1 MILYLANAKIN
12 IFFINRHVF
21 PKKIVLLHNILHFV
35 VFYYINNY
43 VRVFKMKRLST
54 IIACLAFAVTISWA
68 QSGMT
73 DDQIMDYVIEQNAK
87 GVSRQQ
93 IVTQLMQRGVTIEQL
108 RRIQKKYQK
117 QIKNGSLGAEDI
129 TAGSKAMKNR
139 MREANGDQREEQIKK
154 DKKNASQFRVKDTKK
169 SNQIQRHTYD
179 DEDKDF
185 VEMDEA
191 IDFMMPDSLKYEL
204 EKKKPEKRKIF
215 GHDVFNNK
223 NLTFESSMNLATP
236 QNYVLGPGD
245 AVNVDIWGASQESVT
260 ETVSPDGTITI
271 EGIGVIKVG
280 GLSVSQAKAK
290 LKRVLGPR
298 YQGSSIELTL
308 GQTRTITI
316 SVMGEV
322 KIPGTYTMSAF
333 ATVYNALYMA
343 GGPNEIGTLRNVK
356 VYRKGKLLSNVD
368 VYDFLL
374 NGKLSGDVR
383 LQDNDV
389 ITVSPYEALVNITG
403 KVKRPM
409 FYEMKTTESAATLL
423 RYAGGFTGDAYT
435 KAIRVNRKA
444 GAGYSVFSIGEFDMS
459 EFKLMDEDS
468 VSVDSTL
475 NRYQNM
481 VEIRGAVF
489 RPGMYQ
495 VGGEINTVKAL
506 VEAAAG
512 VTEDAISQHAVMHR
526 VKADRSL
533 EMMSLDIRGILEG
546 TVPDVPIRN
555 EDVIYVAGR
564 QERNEKKTVTING
577 EVVYPGVYR
586 FAENE
591 TIEDLIIQ
599 AGGPTEAASLAK
611 VDVARRITNP
621 NSTEAGDQIAQ
632 NFSFK
637 LNPDFTISDQP
648 DFTLMPFDE
657 VYVRRSPDYNE
668 QQNVIIEGEVQFAGN
683 YALTNKGQRLSDVV
697 KQAGGLT
704 KRAYAEGTKL
714 LRQMTPEERDQ
725 MEIVLRTAQ
734 RNSGNDS
741 IDIKKLLTNA
751 TYPVGIELEKALKN
765 PGTDDD
771 PILREGDRIVVP
783 RYDGTV
789 KINGEVLFPNTVYYK
804 DGKNTDYYIN
814 LAGGTTSTGK
824 KSMTVIIYMNGMVA
838 RADRKHKPRPGC
850 QIVVPTKSRRR
861 GMSLPEILSIGSST
875 ASIATMIATIANL
888 TK

>member
-1 MILYLANAKIN
+1 
-12 IFFINRHVF
+12 
-21 PKKIVLLHNILHFV
+21 
-35 VFYYINNY
+35 
-43 VRVFKMKRLST
+43 MKRLST

-93 IVTQLMQRGVTIEQL
+93 IVTQLMQRGVTIDQL

-169 SNQIQRHTYD
+169 SNQIQRHTYN

-271 EGIGVIKVG
+271 EGIGVIKLG

-683 YALTNKGQRLSDVV
+683 YALSNKGQRLSDVI

-714 LRQMTPEERDQ
+714 MRQMTPEERDQ

-850 QIVVPTKSRRR
+850 QIVVPTKARRR

>member
-1 MILYLANAKIN
+1 MYL
-12 IFFINRHVF
+12 
-21 PKKIVLLHNILHFV
+21 
-35 VFYYINNY
+35 
-43 VRVFKMKRLST
+43 MKRLS
-54 IIACLAFAVTISWA
+54 IMIACLAFVATTGWA
-68 QSGMT
+68 QQSGMT
-73 DDQIMDYVIEQNAK
+73 DNQIMDYVIEQNAN

-93 IVTQLMQRGVTIEQL
+93 IVTQLMQRGVTIDQL

-117 QIKNGSLGAEDI
+117 QMKNGALGAEDI
-129 TAGSKAMKNR
+129 TAGSKAMKTR
-139 MREANGDQREEQIKK
+139 MREANGEKREEQVKK
-154 DKKNASQFRVKDTKK
+154 DKQNASQFRIKDGKK

-179 DEDKDF
+179 EDDKDF
-185 VEMDEA
+185 VAMDEA

-204 EKKKPEKRKIF
+204 EDEEKTNKRKIF

-236 QNYVLGPGD
+236 QSYVLGPGD

-260 ETVSPDGTITI
+260 ETISPDGTITI
-271 EGIGVIKVG
+271 EDIGVVKLG
-280 GLSVSQAKAK
+280 GLSVSQANAK

-316 SVMGEV
+316 SVIGEV
-322 KIPGTYTMSAF
+322 KVPGTYTMSAF

-343 GGPNEIGTLRNVK
+343 GGPNDIGTLRNVK

-374 NGKLSGDVR
+374 NGNLSGDVR

-389 ITVSPYEALVNITG
+389 VTVSPYEALVNVTG

-444 GAGYSVFSIGEFDMS
+444 GAGYSVFSIGEFDLND
-459 EFKLMDEDS
+459 FKLMDEDS

-495 VGGEINTVKAL
+495 VGGNINTVKAL

-526 VKADRSL
+526 IKADRSL
-533 EMMSLDIRGILEG
+533 EMISLNIRGILEG
-546 TVPDVPIRN
+546 TVPDVPLRN
-555 EDVIYVAGR
+555 EDVIYVASL
-564 QERNEKKTVTING
+564 QESNEKKTVTISG
-577 EVVYPGVYR
+577 EVAYPGVYR
-586 FAENE
+586 YAENE

-611 VDVARRITNP
+611 VDVSRRITDQ
-621 NSTEAGDQIAQ
+621 NSMEAGDQIAQ
-632 NFSFK
+632 NFTFQ
-637 LNPDFTISDQP
+637 LNPDFTISEQP
-648 DFTLMPFDE
+648 GFTLMPFDE
-657 VYVRRSPDYNE
+657 VCVRRSPSYNE
-668 QQNVIIEGEVQFAGN
+668 QQNVSIEGEVQFAGN
-683 YALTNKGQRLSDVV
+683 YTLSNKGQRLSEIL

-704 KRAYAEGTKL
+704 NRAYAEGTKL
-714 LRQMTPEERDQ
+714 MRQMTPEERDQ

-741 IDIKKLLTNA
+741 IDVKKLLTNA
-751 TYPVGIELEKALKN
+751 TYPVGIELDKALKN

-771 PILREGDRIVVP
+771 PILREGDRIIVP

-789 KINGEVLFPNTVYYK
+789 KINGEVLYPNTVYYK
-804 DGKNTDYYIN
+804 EGKSTDYYIN

-861 GMSLPEILSIGSST
+861 GMSLPEIMSIGTST

>member
-1 MILYLANAKIN
+1 MKKYL
-12 IFFINRHVF
+12 F
-21 PKKIVLLHNILHFV
+21 LLGML
-35 VFYYINNY
+35 
-43 VRVFKMKRLST
+43 LLTST
-54 IIACLAFAVTISWA
+54 TSIMA
-68 QSGMT
+68 QSSMT
-73 DDQIMDYVIEQNAK
+73 DNQIMDYVIEQNAK

-93 IVTQLMQRGVTIEQL
+93 IVTQLMQRGVTIDQL

-117 QIKNGSLGAEDI
+117 QIKNGALGAEDI
-129 TAGSKAMKNR
+129 TAGSKTTKAR
-139 MREANGDQREEQIKK
+139 MREANGEQREEQVKK
-154 DKKNASQFRVKDTKK
+154 DKKNASQFRIKDGKK
-169 SNQIQRHTYD
+169 SNQIQHHTYD
-179 DEDKDF
+179 DDDKDF

-191 IDFMMPDSLKYEL
+191 IDFMMPDSLKYEF
-204 EKKKPEKRKIF
+204 EKEKTEKRKIF

-236 QNYVLGPGD
+236 QSYVLGPGD
-245 AVNVDIWGASQESVT
+245 EVNVDIWGASQESIT
-260 ETVSPDGTITI
+260 ESVSPDGTIII
-271 EGIGVIKVG
+271 EGIGVIKLG

-298 YQGSSIELTL
+298 YQGSNIDLTL

-316 SVMGEV
+316 GVMGEV
-322 KIPGTYTMSAF
+322 KVPGTYTMSAF

-409 FYEMKTTESAATLL
+409 FYEMKENESAATLL

-444 GAGYSVFSIGEFDMS
+444 GAGYSVFSIGEFDMNS
-459 EFKLMDEDS
+459 FKLMDEDS

-495 VGGEINTVKAL
+495 VGGEINTVKTL

-512 VTEDAISQHAVMHR
+512 VTEEAISQHAVMHR
-526 VKADRSL
+526 TKADRSL
-533 EMMSLDIRGILEG
+533 EMLSLDIRGILEG
-546 TVPDVPIRN
+546 TVPDVPLCN
-555 EDVIYVAGR
+555 EDVIYIASR

-577 EVVYPGVYR
+577 EVAYPGVYR
-586 FAENE
+586 YAENE
-591 TIEDLIIQ
+591 TLEDLIIQ

-611 VDVARRITNP
+611 VDVARRIINP
-621 NSTEAGDQIAQ
+621 NSLEAGEQIAQ

-648 DFTLMPFDE
+648 DFTLQPFDE
-657 VYVRRSPDYNE
+657 VYVRRSPEYNE
-668 QQNVIIEGEVQFAGN
+668 QQNVTIEGEVQFEGN
-683 YALTNKGQRLSDVV
+683 YALASKGQRLSEVI
-697 KQAGGLT
+697 KMAGGLT
-704 KRAYAEGTKL
+704 NQAYAEGTKL

-741 IDIKKLLTNA
+741 IDMKKLLTNA

-789 KINGEVLFPNTVYYK
+789 KINGEVLYPNTVYYK
-804 DGKNTDYYIN
+804 EGKNTNYYIN

-838 RADRKHKPRPGC
+838 RADRKHKPQPGC
-850 QIVVPTKSRRR
+850 QIVVPTKARRK
-861 GMSLPEILSIGSST
+861 GMSLPEIMSIGTST

>member
-1 MILYLANAKIN
+1 MRKYL
-12 IFFINRHVF
+12 F
-21 PKKIVLLHNILHFV
+21 LLGMMLLTCTS
-35 VFYYINNY
+35 
-43 VRVFKMKRLST
+43 MT
-54 IIACLAFAVTISWA
+54 A
-68 QSGMT
+68 QSSMT
-73 DDQIMDYVIEQNAK
+73 DNQIMDYVIEQNAK

-93 IVTQLMQRGVTIEQL
+93 IVTQLMQRGVTIDQL

-117 QIKNGSLGAEDI
+117 QIKNGALGAEDI
-129 TAGSKAMKNR
+129 TAGSKAVKNR
-139 MREANGDQREEQIKK
+139 MREANGEKREEQVKK
-154 DKKNASQFRVKDTKK
+154 DKQNASQFRVKDGKK

-179 DEDKDF
+179 DDDKDF

-204 EKKKPEKRKIF
+204 DEQKPEKRKIF

-245 AVNVDIWGASQESVT
+245 EVNVDIWGASQESIT
-260 ETVSPDGTITI
+260 ESVSPDGTITI
-271 EGIGVIKVG
+271 EGIGVVKLG
-280 GLSVSQAKAK
+280 GLSVSQAKAR

-298 YQGSSIELTL
+298 YQGSNIDLTL

-316 SVMGEV
+316 GVMGEV
-322 KIPGTYTMSAF
+322 KVPGTYTMSAF

-409 FYEMKTTESAATLL
+409 FYEMKENESAATLL

-444 GAGYSVFSIGEFDMS
+444 GASYSVFSIGEFDMNS
-459 EFKLMDEDS
+459 FKLMDEDS

-495 VGGEINTVKAL
+495 VGGEINSVKAL

-512 VTEDAISQHAVMHR
+512 VTEEAISQHAVMHR
-526 VKADRSL
+526 TKADRSL
-533 EMMSLDIRGILEG
+533 EMLSLDIRGILEG
-546 TVPDVPIRN
+546 TVPDVPLRN
-555 EDVIYVAGR
+555 EDVIYVASR

-577 EVVYPGVYR
+577 EVAYPGVYR
-586 FAENE
+586 YAENE
-591 TIEDLIIQ
+591 TLEDLIIQ

-637 LNPDFTISDQP
+637 LNPDFTISEQP
-648 DFTLMPFDE
+648 DFTLQPFDE

-668 QQNVIIEGEVQFAGN
+668 QQNVTIEGEVQFSGN
-683 YALTNKGQRLSDVV
+683 YALSSKGQRLSEVI
-697 KQAGGLT
+697 KMAGGLT
-704 KRAYAEGTKL
+704 NQAYAEGTKL
-714 LRQMTPEERDQ
+714 LRQMTAEERDM
-725 MEIVLRTAQ
+725 METMLRTAQ

-741 IDIKKLLTNA
+741 IDVKKLMTNT
-751 TYPVGIELEKALKN
+751 TYPVGIELDKALKN

-771 PILREGDRIVVP
+771 PILRQGDRIVVP

-789 KINGEVLFPNTVYYK
+789 KINGEVLFPNTVYFK
-804 DGKNTDYYIN
+804 EGKSTDYYIN
-814 LAGGTTSTGK
+814 LAGGTTSTAK

-850 QIVVPTKSRRR
+850 QIVVPTKSRRK

>member
-1 MILYLANAKIN
+1 MKKYL
-12 IFFINRHVF
+12 F
-21 PKKIVLLHNILHFV
+21 LLGMMLLTCTS
-35 VFYYINNY
+35 
-43 VRVFKMKRLST
+43 MT
-54 IIACLAFAVTISWA
+54 A
-68 QSGMT
+68 QSSMT
-73 DDQIMDYVIEQNAK
+73 DNQIMDYVIEQNAK

-93 IVTQLMQRGVTIEQL
+93 IVTQLMQRGVTIDQL

-117 QIKNGSLGAEDI
+117 QTKNGALGAEDI
-129 TAGSKAMKNR
+129 TAGSKAVKNR
-139 MREANGDQREEQIKK
+139 MREANGEKREEQVKK
-154 DKKNASQFRVKDTKK
+154 DKQNASQFRVKDGKK

-179 DEDKDF
+179 DDDKDF

-204 EKKKPEKRKIF
+204 DEQKPEKRKIF

-245 AVNVDIWGASQESVT
+245 EVNVDIWGASQESIT
-260 ETVSPDGTITI
+260 ESVSPDGTITI
-271 EGIGVIKVG
+271 EGIGVIKLG

-290 LKRVLGPR
+290 LKQVIGPR
-298 YQGSSIELTL
+298 YQGSNIELTL

-322 KIPGTYTMSAF
+322 KVPGTYTMSAF

-409 FYEMKTTESAATLL
+409 FYEMKENESAATLL

-444 GAGYSVFSIGEFDMS
+444 GAGYSVFNIGEFDMNS
-459 EFKLMDEDS
+459 FKLMDEDS

-495 VGGEINTVKAL
+495 VGGEINSVKTL

-512 VTEDAISQHAVMHR
+512 VTEEAISQHAVMHR
-526 VKADRSL
+526 IKADRSL
-533 EMMSLDIRGILEG
+533 EMISLDLRAIMEG
-546 TVPDVPIRN
+546 TAPDIALKN
-555 EDVIYVAGR
+555 EDVIYIASR

-577 EVVYPGVYR
+577 EVAYPGVYR
-586 FAENE
+586 YAENE
-591 TIEDLIIQ
+591 TLEDLIIQ

-637 LNPDFTISDQP
+637 LNPDFTISEQP
-648 DFTLMPFDE
+648 DFTLQPFDE

-668 QQNVIIEGEVQFAGN
+668 QQNVTIEGEVQFSGN
-683 YALTNKGQRLSDVV
+683 YALSSKGQRLSEVI
-697 KQAGGLT
+697 KMAGGLT
-704 KRAYAEGTKL
+704 NQAYAEGTKL
-714 LRQMTPEERDQ
+714 LRQMTSEERDM
-725 MEIVLRTAQ
+725 METMLRTAQ

-741 IDIKKLLTNA
+741 IDVKKLMTNT
-751 TYPVGIELEKALKN
+751 TYPVGIELDKALKN

-789 KINGEVLFPNTVYYK
+789 KINGEVLFPNTVYFK
-804 DGKNTDYYIN
+804 EGKSTDYYIN
-814 LAGGTTSTGK
+814 LAGGTTSTAK

-850 QIVVPTKSRRR
+850 QIVVPTKSRRK

>member
-1 MILYLANAKIN
+1 
-12 IFFINRHVF
+12 
-21 PKKIVLLHNILHFV
+21 
-35 VFYYINNY
+35 
-43 VRVFKMKRLST
+43 MKRLST

-93 IVTQLMQRGVTIEQL
+93 IVTQLMQRGVTIDQL

-154 DKKNASQFRVKDTKK
+154 DKKNASQFRIKDTKK

-271 EGIGVIKVG
+271 EGIGVIKLG

-683 YALTNKGQRLSDVV
+683 YALSNKGQRLSDVV

-850 QIVVPTKSRRR
+850 QIVVPTKARRR

>member
-1 MILYLANAKIN
+1 M
-12 IFFINRHVF
+12 
-21 PKKIVLLHNILHFV
+21 KKNLFLLGMLLLTCTTS
-35 VFYYINNY
+35 
-43 VRVFKMKRLST
+43 MM
-54 IIACLAFAVTISWA
+54 A
-68 QSGMT
+68 QSSMT
-73 DDQIMDYVIEQNAK
+73 DNQIMDYVIEQNAK

-93 IVTQLMQRGVTIEQL
+93 IVTQLMQRGVTIDQL

-117 QIKNGSLGAEDI
+117 QIKNGALGAEDI
-129 TAGSKAMKNR
+129 TAGSKSVKNR
-139 MREANGDQREEQIKK
+139 MREANGEQREEQVKK
-154 DKKNASQFRVKDTKK
+154 DKKNASQFRIKDGKK
-169 SNQIQRHTYD
+169 SNQIQHHTYD
-179 DEDKDF
+179 DDDQDF

-204 EKKKPEKRKIF
+204 EKEKPEKRKIF

-223 NLTFESSMNLATP
+223 YLTFESSMNLATP
-236 QNYVLGPGD
+236 QSYVLGPGD
-245 AVNVDIWGASQESVT
+245 EVNVDIWGGSQESIT

-271 EGIGVIKVG
+271 EGIGIIKLG
-280 GLSVSQAKAK
+280 GLSVSQAKTK
-290 LKRVLGPR
+290 LKRVIGPR
-298 YQGSSIELTL
+298 YQGSNIELTL

-322 KIPGTYTMSAF
+322 KVPGTYTMSAF

-409 FYEMKTTESAATLL
+409 FYEMKENESAATLL

-459 EFKLMDEDS
+459 TFKLMDEDS

-512 VTEDAISQHAVMHR
+512 VTEEAISQHAVMHR
-526 VKADRSL
+526 TKADRSL
-533 EMMSLDIRGILEG
+533 EMISLDIRGILEG
-546 TVPDVPIRN
+546 TVPDVPLRN
-555 EDVIYVAGR
+555 EDVIYIASR

-577 EVVYPGVYR
+577 EVAYPGVYR
-586 FAENE
+586 YAENE

-611 VDVARRITNP
+611 VDVARRVIDP
-621 NSTEAGDQIAQ
+621 NSTEAEDQIAQ

-648 DFTLMPFDE
+648 NFTLMPFDE
-657 VYVRRSPDYNE
+657 VYVRRSPNYNE
-668 QQNVIIEGEVQFAGN
+668 QQNVTIEGEVQFEGN
-683 YALTNKGQRLSDVV
+683 YALSNKGQRLSEVIQ
-697 KQAGGLT
+697 QAGGLT
-704 KRAYAEGTKL
+704 ARAYPEGTKL
-714 LRQMTPEERDQ
+714 LRVMTAEERDQ

-741 IDIKKLLTNA
+741 IDVKKLLTNA
-751 TYPVGIELEKALKN
+751 TYPVGIELEKALQY

-771 PILREGDRIVVP
+771 PILREGDRIIVP

-789 KINGEVLFPNTVYYK
+789 KINGEVLYPNTVYYK
-804 DGKNTDYYIN
+804 KGENTDYYIN
-814 LAGGTTSTGK
+814 LAGGTTSTAK

-838 RADRKHKPRPGC
+838 RADRKHKPQPGC
-850 QIVVPTKSRRR
+850 QIVVPTKSRRK
-861 GMSLPEILSIGSST
+861 GMSLPEIMSIGTST

>member
-1 MILYLANAKIN
+1 MRKYL
-12 IFFINRHVF
+12 F
-21 PKKIVLLHNILHFV
+21 LLGMMLLTCTS
-35 VFYYINNY
+35 
-43 VRVFKMKRLST
+43 MT
-54 IIACLAFAVTISWA
+54 A
-68 QSGMT
+68 QSSMT
-73 DDQIMDYVIEQNAK
+73 DNQIMDYVIEQNAK

-93 IVTQLMQRGVTIEQL
+93 IVTQLMQRGVTIDQL

-117 QIKNGSLGAEDI
+117 QIKNGALGAEDI
-129 TAGSKAMKNR
+129 TAGSKAVKNR
-139 MREANGDQREEQIKK
+139 MREANGEKREEQVKK
-154 DKKNASQFRVKDTKK
+154 DKQNASQFRVKDGKK

-179 DEDKDF
+179 DDDKDF

-204 EKKKPEKRKIF
+204 EEKKPEKRKIF

-245 AVNVDIWGASQESVT
+245 EVNVDIWGASQESIT
-260 ETVSPDGTITI
+260 ESVSPDGTITI
-271 EGIGVIKVG
+271 EGIGVVKLG
-280 GLSVSQAKAK
+280 GLSVSQAKAR

-298 YQGSSIELTL
+298 YQGSNIDLTL

-316 SVMGEV
+316 GVMGEV
-322 KIPGTYTMSAF
+322 KVPGTYTMSAF

-389 ITVSPYEALVNITG
+389 ITVSPYEALVNISG

-409 FYEMKTTESAATLL
+409 FYEMKENESAATLL

-444 GAGYSVFSIGEFDMS
+444 GASYSVFSIGEFDMNS
-459 EFKLMDEDS
+459 FKLMDEDS

-495 VGGEINTVKAL
+495 VGGEINSVKAL

-512 VTEDAISQHAVMHR
+512 VTEEAISQHAVMHR
-526 VKADRSL
+526 TKADRSL
-533 EMMSLDIRGILEG
+533 EMLSLDIRGILEG
-546 TVPDVPIRN
+546 TVPDVPLRN
-555 EDVIYVAGR
+555 EDVIYVASR

-577 EVVYPGVYR
+577 EVAYPGVYR
-586 FAENE
+586 YAENE
-591 TIEDLIIQ
+591 TLEDLIIQ

-637 LNPDFTISDQP
+637 LNPDFTISEQP
-648 DFTLMPFDE
+648 DFTLQPFDE

-668 QQNVIIEGEVQFAGN
+668 QQNVTIEGEVQFSGN
-683 YALTNKGQRLSDVV
+683 YALSSKGQRLSEVI
-697 KQAGGLT
+697 KMAGGLT
-704 KRAYAEGTKL
+704 NQAYAEGTKL
-714 LRQMTPEERDQ
+714 LRQMTSEERDM
-725 MEIVLRTAQ
+725 METMLRTAQ

-741 IDIKKLLTNA
+741 IDVKKLMTNT
-751 TYPVGIELEKALKN
+751 TYPVGIELDKALKN

-789 KINGEVLFPNTVYYK
+789 KINGEVLFPNTVYFK
-804 DGKNTDYYIN
+804 EGKSTDYYIN
-814 LAGGTTSTGK
+814 LAGGTTSTAK

-850 QIVVPTKSRRR
+850 QIVVPTKSRRK

>member
-1 MILYLANAKIN
+1 
-12 IFFINRHVF
+12 
-21 PKKIVLLHNILHFV
+21 
-35 VFYYINNY
+35 
-43 VRVFKMKRLST
+43 MKRLST
-54 IIACLAFAVTISWA
+54 IIACLALATTIGWA

-73 DDQIMDYVIEQNAK
+73 DNQIMDYVIEQNAK

-93 IVTQLMQRGVTIEQL
+93 IVTQLMQRGVTIDQL

-117 QIKNGSLGAEDI
+117 QIKNGALGAEDI
-129 TAGSKAMKNR
+129 TAGSKAVKSR
-139 MREANGDQREEQIKK
+139 MREANGEQREEQVKK
-154 DKKNASQFRVKDTKK
+154 DKKNASPFRVKDGKK

-204 EKKKPEKRKIF
+204 EKEKSSKRKIF

-236 QNYVLGPGD
+236 QSYVLGPGD

-271 EGIGVIKVG
+271 EGIGVIKLG
-280 GLSVSQAKAK
+280 GLTVSQAKAK

-308 GQTRTITI
+308 GQTRTITV

-322 KIPGTYTMSAF
+322 KVPGTYTMSAF

-343 GGPNEIGTLRNVK
+343 GGPNDIGTLRNVK

-459 EFKLMDEDS
+459 VFKLMDEDS

-481 VEIRGAVF
+481 VEIRGGVF

-546 TVPDVPIRN
+546 TVPDVPLRN
-555 EDVIYVAGR
+555 EDVIYVASR
-564 QERNEKKTVTING
+564 QERNEQKTVTING
-577 EVVYPGVYR
+577 EVAYPGVYR
-586 FAENE
+586 YAENE
-591 TIEDLIIQ
+591 TVEDLIIQ

-611 VDVARRITNP
+611 VDVARRVTNP
-621 NSTEAGDQIAQ
+621 NSMEAGDQIAQ

-637 LNPDFTISDQP
+637 LNPDFTISEQP

-668 QQNVIIEGEVQFAGN
+668 QQNVAIEGEVQFAGN
-683 YALTNKGQRLSDVV
+683 YALSNKGQRLSEVI

-714 LRQMTPEERDQ
+714 MRQMTPEERDQ
-725 MEIVLRTAQ
+725 MEVVLRTAQ

-741 IDIKKLLTNA
+741 IDVKKLLTNA

-771 PILREGDRIVVP
+771 PILREGDRIIVP

-789 KINGEVLFPNTVYYK
+789 KINGEVLYPNTVYYK
-804 DGKNTDYYIN
+804 EGKSADYYIN

-838 RADRKHKPRPGC
+838 RADRNHKPRPGC
-850 QIVVPTKSRRR
+850 QIVVPTKSRRK

>member
-1 MILYLANAKIN
+1 
-12 IFFINRHVF
+12 
-21 PKKIVLLHNILHFV
+21 
-35 VFYYINNY
+35 
-43 VRVFKMKRLST
+43 MKRIST
-54 IIACLAFAVTISWA
+54 IIACLAFATTIGWA
-68 QSGMT
+68 QSSMT
-73 DDQIMDYVIEQNAK
+73 DNQIMDYVIEQNAK

-93 IVTQLMQRGVTIEQL
+93 IVTQLMQRGVTIDQL

-117 QIKNGSLGAEDI
+117 QIKNGALGAEDI
-129 TAGSKAMKNR
+129 TAGSKAMKTR
-139 MREANGDQREEQIKK
+139 MREANGEKREEQVKK
-154 DKKNASQFRVKDTKK
+154 DKQNASQFRVKDGKK

-179 DEDKDF
+179 DEDKDY

-191 IDFMMPDSLKYEL
+191 IDFMMPDSLKYFM
-204 EKKKPEKRKIF
+204 EKEKPEKRKIF

-271 EGIGVIKVG
+271 EGIGVIKLG

-308 GQTRTITI
+308 GQTRTITV

-322 KIPGTYTMSAF
+322 KVPGTYTMSAF

-459 EFKLMDEDS
+459 SFKLMDEDS

-481 VEIRGAVF
+481 VEIRGGVF

-512 VTEDAISQHAVMHR
+512 VTEEAISQHAVMHR

-546 TVPDVPIRN
+546 TVPDVPLRN
-555 EDVIYVAGR
+555 EDVIYIASR
-564 QERNEKKTVTING
+564 QERNEQKTVTING
-577 EVVYPGVYR
+577 EVAYPGIYR
-586 FAENE
+586 YAENE
-591 TIEDLIIQ
+591 TVEDLIIQ

-611 VDVARRITNP
+611 VDVARRVTNP
-621 NSTEAGDQIAQ
+621 NSLEAGDQIAQ

-637 LNPDFTISDQP
+637 LNPDFTISEQP

-668 QQNVIIEGEVQFAGN
+668 QQNVAVEGEVQFSGN
-683 YALTNKGQRLSDVV
+683 YALSNKGQRLSEVI

-714 LRQMTPEERDQ
+714 MRQMTPEERDQ

-741 IDIKKLLTNA
+741 IDVKKLLTNA

-771 PILREGDRIVVP
+771 PILREGDRIIVP

-789 KINGEVLFPNTVYYK
+789 KINGEVLYPNTVYFK
-804 DGKNTDYYIN
+804 EGKNTDYYIN

-838 RADRKHKPRPGC
+838 RADHKHKPRPGC

-861 GMSLPEILSIGSST
+861 GMTLPEILSIGSST

>member
-1 MILYLANAKIN
+1 MRKYL
-12 IFFINRHVF
+12 F
-21 PKKIVLLHNILHFV
+21 LLGMMLLTCTS
-35 VFYYINNY
+35 
-43 VRVFKMKRLST
+43 MT
-54 IIACLAFAVTISWA
+54 A
-68 QSGMT
+68 QSSMT
-73 DDQIMDYVIEQNAK
+73 DNQIMDYVIEQNAK

-93 IVTQLMQRGVTIEQL
+93 IVTQLMQRGVTIDQL

-117 QIKNGSLGAEDI
+117 QIKNGALGAEDI
-129 TAGSKAMKNR
+129 TAGSKAVKNR
-139 MREANGDQREEQIKK
+139 MREANGEKREEQVKK
-154 DKKNASQFRVKDTKK
+154 DKQNASQFRVKDGKK

-179 DEDKDF
+179 DDDKDF

-204 EKKKPEKRKIF
+204 DEQKPEKRKIF

-245 AVNVDIWGASQESVT
+245 EVNVDIWGASQESIT
-260 ETVSPDGTITI
+260 ESVSPDGTITI
-271 EGIGVIKVG
+271 EGIGVVKLG
-280 GLSVSQAKAK
+280 GLSVSQAKAR

-298 YQGSSIELTL
+298 YQGSNIDLTL

-316 SVMGEV
+316 GVMGEV
-322 KIPGTYTMSAF
+322 KVPGTYTMSAF

-409 FYEMKTTESAATLL
+409 FYEMKENESAATLL

-444 GAGYSVFSIGEFDMS
+444 GASYSVFSIGEFDMNS
-459 EFKLMDEDS
+459 FKLMDEDS

-495 VGGEINTVKAL
+495 VGGEINSVKAL

-512 VTEDAISQHAVMHR
+512 VTEEAISQHAVMHR
-526 VKADRSL
+526 TKADRSL
-533 EMMSLDIRGILEG
+533 EMLSLDIRGILEG
-546 TVPDVPIRN
+546 TVPDVPLRN
-555 EDVIYVAGR
+555 EDVIYVASR

-577 EVVYPGVYR
+577 EVAYPGVYR
-586 FAENE
+586 YAENE
-591 TIEDLIIQ
+591 TLEDLIIQ

-637 LNPDFTISDQP
+637 LNPDFTISEQP
-648 DFTLMPFDE
+648 DFTLQPFDE

-668 QQNVIIEGEVQFAGN
+668 QQNVTIEGEVQFSGN
-683 YALTNKGQRLSDVV
+683 YALSSKGQRLSEVI
-697 KQAGGLT
+697 KMAGGLT
-704 KRAYAEGTKL
+704 NQAYAEGTKL
-714 LRQMTPEERDQ
+714 LRQMTSEERDM
-725 MEIVLRTAQ
+725 METMLRTAQ

-741 IDIKKLLTNA
+741 IDVKKLMTNT
-751 TYPVGIELEKALKN
+751 TYPVGIELDKALKN

-789 KINGEVLFPNTVYYK
+789 KINGEVLFPNTVYFK
-804 DGKNTDYYIN
+804 EGKSTDYYIN
-814 LAGGTTSTGK
+814 LAGGTTSTAK

-850 QIVVPTKSRRR
+850 QIVVPTKSRRK

>member
-1 MILYLANAKIN
+1 MRKYL
-12 IFFINRHVF
+12 F
-21 PKKIVLLHNILHFV
+21 LLGMMLLTCTS
-35 VFYYINNY
+35 
-43 VRVFKMKRLST
+43 MT
-54 IIACLAFAVTISWA
+54 A
-68 QSGMT
+68 QSSMT
-73 DDQIMDYVIEQNAK
+73 DNQIMDYVIEQNAK

-93 IVTQLMQRGVTIEQL
+93 IVTQLMQRGVTIDQL

-117 QIKNGSLGAEDI
+117 QIKNGALGAEDI
-129 TAGSKAMKNR
+129 TAGSKAVKNR
-139 MREANGDQREEQIKK
+139 MREANGEKREEQVKK
-154 DKKNASQFRVKDTKK
+154 DKQNASQFRVKDGKK

-179 DEDKDF
+179 DDDKDF

-204 EKKKPEKRKIF
+204 DEKKSEKRKIF

-245 AVNVDIWGASQESVT
+245 EVNVDIWGASQESIT
-260 ETVSPDGTITI
+260 ESVSPDGTITI
-271 EGIGVIKVG
+271 EGIGVVKLG
-280 GLSVSQAKAK
+280 GLSVSQAKAR

-298 YQGSSIELTL
+298 YQGSNIDLTL

-316 SVMGEV
+316 GVMGEV
-322 KIPGTYTMSAF
+322 KVPGTYTMSAF

-356 VYRKGKLLSNVD
+356 VYRKGKLLTNVD

-409 FYEMKTTESAATLL
+409 FYEMKENESAATLL

-444 GAGYSVFSIGEFDMS
+444 GASYSVFSIGEFDMNS
-459 EFKLMDEDS
+459 FKLMDEDS

-495 VGGEINTVKAL
+495 VGGEINSVKAL

-512 VTEDAISQHAVMHR
+512 VTEEAISQHAVMHR
-526 VKADRSL
+526 TKADRSL
-533 EMMSLDIRGILEG
+533 EMLSLDIRGILEG
-546 TVPDVPIRN
+546 TVPDVPLRN
-555 EDVIYVAGR
+555 EDVIYVASR

-577 EVVYPGVYR
+577 EVAYPGVYR
-586 FAENE
+586 YAENE
-591 TIEDLIIQ
+591 TLEDLIIQ

-637 LNPDFTISDQP
+637 LNPDFTISEQP
-648 DFTLMPFDE
+648 DFTLQPFDE

-668 QQNVIIEGEVQFAGN
+668 QQNVTIEGEVQFSGN
-683 YALTNKGQRLSDVV
+683 YALSSKGQRLSEVI
-697 KQAGGLT
+697 KMAGGLT
-704 KRAYAEGTKL
+704 NQAYAEGTKL
-714 LRQMTPEERDQ
+714 LRQMTSEERDM
-725 MEIVLRTAQ
+725 METMLRTAQ

-741 IDIKKLLTNA
+741 IDVKKLMTNT
-751 TYPVGIELEKALKN
+751 TYPVGIELDKALKN

-789 KINGEVLFPNTVYYK
+789 KINGEVLFPNTVYFK
-804 DGKNTDYYIN
+804 EGKSTDYYIN
-814 LAGGTTSTGK
+814 LAGGTTSTAK

-850 QIVVPTKSRRR
+850 QIVVPTKSRRK
-861 GMSLPEILSIGSST
+861 GMSLPYRNNDCYDCKLDKVRSYGR
-875 ASIATMIATIANL
+875 
-888 TK
+888 

>member
-1 MILYLANAKIN
+1 
-12 IFFINRHVF
+12 
-21 PKKIVLLHNILHFV
+21 
-35 VFYYINNY
+35 
-43 VRVFKMKRLST
+43 MKRIST
-54 IIACLAFAVTISWA
+54 IIACLAFACTISWA

-73 DDQIMDYVIEQNAK
+73 DNQIMDYVIEQNAK

-93 IVTQLMQRGVTIEQL
+93 IVTQLMQRGVTIDQL

-117 QIKNGSLGAEDI
+117 QIKNGALGAEDI
-129 TAGSKAMKNR
+129 TAGSKAVKTR
-139 MREANGDQREEQIKK
+139 MREANGERREEQAKK
-154 DKKNASQFRVKDTKK
+154 DKQNASQFRIKDSKK
-169 SNQIQRHTYD
+169 QNQIQKHTYD
-179 DEDKDF
+179 EDDKDF
-185 VEMDEA
+185 MEMDDA

-204 EKKKPEKRKIF
+204 QNEKKEKRKIF

-236 QNYVLGPGD
+236 QSYRLGPGD

-260 ETVSPDGTITI
+260 ETISPDGTITI
-271 EGIGVIKVG
+271 EGIGVIQLG
-280 GLSVSQAKAK
+280 GMSVSQAKAK

-298 YQGSSIELTL
+298 YQGSKIELTL
-308 GQTRTITI
+308 GQTRTITV

-322 KIPGTYTMSAF
+322 KVPGTYTMSAF

-356 VYRKGKLLSNVD
+356 VYRNGKLLSNVD

-389 ITVSPYEALVNITG
+389 VTVSPYEALVNITG

-409 FYEMKTTESAATLL
+409 FYEMKKTESAATLL

-459 EFKLMDEDS
+459 SFKLMDEDS

-475 NRYQNM
+475 VRYQNM
-481 VEIRGAVF
+481 VEIRGGVF

-495 VGGEINTVKAL
+495 VGGEINTVKSL

-512 VTEDAISQHAVMHR
+512 LTEEAISQHAVMHR
-526 VKADRSL
+526 MKADRSL
-533 EMMSLDIRGILEG
+533 EMMSLDIRGIMEG
-546 TVPDVPIRN
+546 IVPDVPLKN
-555 EDVIYVAGR
+555 EDVIYIASR
-564 QERNEKKTVTING
+564 QESNEKKTVTING
-577 EVVYPGVYR
+577 EVQYPGVYR
-586 FAENE
+586 YADNE
-591 TIEDLIIQ
+591 TVEDLIIQ
-599 AGGPTEAASLAK
+599 AGGPTEAASLVK
-611 VDVARRITNP
+611 VDVARRVTDP
-621 NSTEAGDQIAQ
+621 NSMEAGDQIAQ
-632 NFSFK
+632 TFSFK

-648 DFTLMPFDE
+648 DFTLQPFDE
-657 VYVRRSPDYNE
+657 VYVRRSPDYTE
-668 QQNVIIEGEVQFAGN
+668 QQNVSIEGEVQFQGT
-683 YALTNKGQRLSDVV
+683 YALANKGQRLSEVI

-725 MEIVLRTAQ
+725 MEVVLRTAQ

-741 IDIKKLLTNA
+741 IDVKKLLTNA
-751 TYPVGIELEKALKN
+751 TYPVGIELDKALKN

-789 KINGEVLFPNTVYYK
+789 KINGEVLYPNTVYFK
-804 DGKNTDYYIN
+804 EGKGTDYYIN

-850 QIVVPTKSRRR
+850 QIVVPTKSRRK

>member
-1 MILYLANAKIN
+1 MKKYL
-12 IFFINRHVF
+12 F
-21 PKKIVLLHNILHFV
+21 LLGMMLLTCTS
-35 VFYYINNY
+35 
-43 VRVFKMKRLST
+43 MT
-54 IIACLAFAVTISWA
+54 A
-68 QSGMT
+68 QSSMT
-73 DDQIMDYVIEQNAK
+73 DNQIMDYVTEQNAK

-93 IVTQLMQRGVTIEQL
+93 IVTQLMQRGVTIDQL

-117 QIKNGSLGAEDI
+117 QIKNGALGAEDI
-129 TAGSKAMKNR
+129 TAGSKSVKNR
-139 MREANGDQREEQIKK
+139 MREANGEKREEQAKK
-154 DKKNASQFRVKDTKK
+154 DKQNASQFRVKDGKK
-169 SNQIQRHTYD
+169 SNQIQHHTYD
-179 DEDKDF
+179 EDDKDF

-204 EKKKPEKRKIF
+204 EEKKTGKRKIF

-245 AVNVDIWGASQESVT
+245 EVNVDIWGASQESIT
-260 ETVSPDGTITI
+260 ESVSPDGTITI
-271 EGIGVIKVG
+271 EGIGVIKLG
-280 GLSVSQAKAK
+280 GLSVKQAKAK
-290 LKRVLGPR
+290 LKQVIGPR
-298 YQGSSIELTL
+298 YQGSQIDLTL

-322 KIPGTYTMSAF
+322 KVPGTYTMSAF

-409 FYEMKTTESAATLL
+409 FYEMKENESAATLL

-444 GAGYSVFSIGEFDMS
+444 GAGYSVFNIGEFDMNS
-459 EFKLMDEDS
+459 FKLMDEDS
-468 VSVDSTL
+468 VSIDSTL

-506 VEAAAG
+506 IEAAAG
-512 VTEDAISQHAVMHR
+512 LTEEAISQHAVMHR
-526 VKADRSL
+526 IKADRSL
-533 EMMSLDIRGILEG
+533 EMISLDLRAIMEG
-546 TVPDVPIRN
+546 TAPDIALKN
-555 EDVIYVAGR
+555 EDVIYIASR
-564 QERNEKKTVTING
+564 QERNEKKTVTISG
-577 EVVYPGVYR
+577 EVAYPGVYR
-586 FAENE
+586 YAENE

-599 AGGPTEAASLAK
+599 AGGPTEAASLTK
-611 VDVARRITNP
+611 VDVSRRITDP
-621 NSTEAGDQIAQ
+621 NSMEAGDVIAK

-637 LNPDFTISDQP
+637 LTPDFTISDQP
-648 DFTLMPFDE
+648 DFTLQPFDE

-668 QQNVIIEGEVQFAGN
+668 QQIISIEGEVQFSGN
-683 YALTNKGQRLSDVV
+683 YTLSSKGQRLSEVI
-697 KQAGGLT
+697 KMAGGLT
-704 KRAYAEGTKL
+704 NQAYAEGTKL
-714 LRQMTPEERDQ
+714 LRQMTAEERDM
-725 MEIVLRTAQ
+725 METMLRTAQ

-741 IDIKKLLTNA
+741 IDVKKLMTNT
-751 TYPVGIELEKALKN
+751 TYPVGIELDKALKN

-789 KINGEVLFPNTVYYK
+789 KINGEVLFPNTVYFK
-804 DGKNTDYYIN
+804 EGKNTDYYIN
-814 LAGGTTSTGK
+814 LAGGTTSTAK

-850 QIVVPTKSRRR
+850 QIVVPTKSRRK